1 MEKKKVWM
9 VKTKVGRMRA
19 IVLALGPTSFLS
31 SLFCDT
37 LNNLVF
43 DYAGLMC
50 VLC

>member
-1 MEKKKVWM
+1 M

-31 SLFCDT
+31 SLFFCDT
-37 LNNLVF
+37 LNILVF